1 MEGTALPTIIILSKV
16 AVQGGFEIVHRKV
29 LFPTPKPVMVVT
41 GLLGVVIVP
50 APLIKVQSP
59 EPAVGV
65 LAAIVALE
73 LTQTV

>member
-1 MEGTALPTIIILSKV
+1 MLL
-16 AVQGGFEIVHRKV
+16 
-29 LFPTPKPVMVVT
+29 PTPKPVIVVT

-59 EPAVGV
+59 VPAVGV
-65 LAAIVALE
+65 LAVIVALE